1 LAATLRKEKDV
12 QVNLVDGTHGEL
24 AVEVNGHIVARKTD
38 DKMPDPNQVL
48 DAIRHEP
55 ASA

>member
-38 DKMPDPNQVL
+38 DKMPDANQVL